1 MSKFT
6 SLPMNRNETVREF
19 CQRIEIAADEA
30 QTIILNKLKDET
42 KKEPTVQDIFELMK
56 MDAVV
61 RQMQAHHKY
70 REDYNTIVNSID
82 DCVNL
87 EMLSAK
93 ASKVA
98 DRRVNTDEL
107 SEPRAY
113 LNAKSDTKPTTD
125 PTIAAMGKQMEKMM
139 ALIAQGQNDKTSS
152 TSLKDGKQN
161 KKGRSRK
168 DQSSWTD
175 PDFRARVANFD
186 CRVYKNRNECDRTNC
201 PYLPCNKKS
210 ASKTYYSK
218 DF

>member
-1 MSKFT
+1 
-6 SLPMNRNETVREF
+6 
-19 CQRIEIAADEA
+19 
-30 QTIILNKLKDET
+30 
-42 KKEPTVQDIFELMK
+42 
-56 MDAVV
+56 
-61 RQMQAHHKY
+61 MQAHHKY

-113 LNAKSDTKPTTD
+113 LNSESDTKPTTD

-152 TSLKDGKQN
+152 TSPKDGKQN
-161 KKGRSRK
+161 KKGRARK